1 MLSISS
7 SGDIGRSGSVGAV
20 VSPLDAEPGALP
32 SKGERTRSRILEIAV
47 ERFGAEGFRRTSVSA
62 IAREVGITQAA
73 VYAYFA
79 NKEALFEASVDAD
92 AEGLVQDAEAAID
105 PTQPLRDRLLTMF
118 LQLTLELPNHALT
131 SRVLGGQE
139 PEVINRLLTLPV
151 LQRIEA
157 ALTVDIAAGQDDGTV
172 YRGAE
177 PAVLAEGVLTMVLT
191 ILMAQIQV
199 GHETSARRQDSIIAV
214 LDAVFRPVP

>member
-7 SGDIGRSGSVGAV
+7 SGDIGRSGSLSAV
-20 VSPLDAEPGALP
+20 ASPLDAETGALP

-62 IAREVGITQAA
+62 IARDAGITQAA

-92 AEGLVQDAEAAID
+92 AEGLVQDAETAID
-105 PTQPLRDRLLTMF
+105 PSEPLRDRLLTMF
-118 LQLTLELPNHALT
+118 LQLTLGLDDHPLT

-157 ALTVDIAAGQDDGTV
+157 ALTVDVEAGQADGTV

-199 GHETSARRQDSIIAV
+199 GRETSAQRQGSIIAV